1 MFRKK
6 NNKLFLRS
14 FLAFSNVGRGLLTGI
29 FGLLLNYILIHFNS
43 KEVLTSY
50 VYFISIFG
58 LFFNFTNW
66 GGRFFNTKEISKSPQ
81 NSKVLISDLI
91 SSKFILLLICCLG
104 VAFVPLENHQKLLL
118 VLLLFIKS
126 LVPIFDSLILFRK
139 KSQIVFGT
147 EVVISAS
154 FLCLVSVYGNSLDTF
169 KFLIGF
175 VAFEILKFIY
185 YLILFWREIAFRFS
199 VKAAHE
205 ILKKSFYFFG
215 VSLAGFVASKADLY
229 VIGILIGKVN
239 MSHYF
244 IISSLSSIIM
254 LVYAT
259 LVNTFATSIYRF
271 SHNVFQKLESSLK
284 SFGLVFSILSTIG
297 FYATVNFFFS
307 IPVDFKFAFLFFA
320 NIFLFTL
327 LNFEMYRFTKLEKQQ
342 IIILFL
348 IFSGITNCIF
358 SFLLIKEFL
367 LFGALLANT
376 IGILLNYLLF
386 RFYILKIHRHES

>member
-1 MFRKK
+1 MFNKK
-6 NNKLFLRS
+6 SNKFFLRS

-29 FGLLLNYILIHFNS
+29 FGLLLNYILIHLNS
-43 KEVLTSY
+43 KEVLNSY

-66 GGRFFNTKEISKSPQ
+66 GGKFFNTKEISKSPQ
-81 NSKVLISDLI
+81 NSNKLISDLI
-91 SSKFILLLICCLG
+91 SSKFILLLIVSFG
-104 VAFVPLENHQKLLL
+104 VAFVPIENRLKLLL
-118 VLLLFIKS
+118 ILLLFLKS

-139 KSQIVFGT
+139 KSQIVFGI
-147 EVVISAS
+147 EVVLSAS
-154 FLCLVSVYGNSLDTF
+154 FLFLVFVYGNRLDTL

-175 VAFEILKFIY
+175 LAFEILKFLY
-185 YLILFWREIAFRFS
+185 YLMLFWKEISFHFS
-199 VKAAHE
+199 AKAAYE

-215 VSLAGFVASKADLY
+215 VSLAGFFASKADLY
-229 VIGILIGKVN
+229 VIGILIDKET

-244 IISSLSSIIM
+244 IISSLSSM
-254 LVYAT
+254 VMVVYAT

-271 SHNVFQKLESSLK
+271 SHKVFQKLESFLK
-284 SFGLVFSILSTIG
+284 SFGLVFSILSAIG
-297 FYATVNFFFS
+297 FYVIVNFFYT
-307 IPVDFKFAFLFFA
+307 IPVDFKFAVLFFV

-342 IIILFL
+342 VILLFL
-348 IFSGITNCIF
+348 ILSGITNCVF

-386 RFYILKIHRHES
+386 RFYILKKTAP